1 MIIDTFGALRSED
14 EEKKEDQDNVC
25 FICGLGRETFERERV
40 GKAFFLKRIEFN
52 EHLHLNHY
60 MWNYVYYIAYLSEKD
75 STEFSG
81 LESKV
86 WSKYLARS
94 TEFFPQ
100 QVALSLMRRNKIEK
114 NVINKKL
121 DIIVSASEDV
131 ERRAREIQELSEI
144 LF

>member
-1 MIIDTFGALRSED
+1 
-14 EEKKEDQDNVC
+14 
-25 FICGLGRETFERERV
+25 
-40 GKAFFLKRIEFN
+40 
-52 EHLHLNHY
+52 

-86 WSKYLARS
+86 WSKYLSRS

-121 DIIVSASEDV
+121 DLIVSASEDV
-131 ERRAREIQELSEI
+131 EGRTREIQELSEI